1 MISLKFAPVAGPDP
15 LFTTLM
21 VYSIVSPG
29 EPPGGA
35 VSVTIAAA
43 LVDASCA
50 TGLLVCV
57 GTGGIGPP
65 GPSWSI
71 TATFSIDDVTPG
83 LTVTLNCTTAAAPGA
98 ITPGAAAGLLISRG
112 FVNGMTGPARSATAA
127 PLSVV
132 LPGT

>member
-1 MISLKFAPVAGPDP
+1 MLSSKLTPVAGPDP
-15 LFTTLM
+15 LFTTLI

-43 LVDASCA
+43 LVDASCT

-57 GTGGIGPP
+57 GVEGIGPP

-71 TATFSIDDVTPG
+71 EATFSIDDVTPG
-83 LTVTLNCTTAAAPGA
+83 LTVTWNCTTAAAPGA
-98 ITPGAAAGLLISRG
+98 ITPSAAPGLLISRG
-112 FVNGMTGPARSATAA
+112 VVNGMTAPPSPAAE

-132 LPGT
+132 VPGT

>member
-1 MISLKFAPVAGPDP
+1 MLSLKLTPVAGPVPP
-15 LFTTLM
+15 LTTLM

-43 LVDASCA
+43 LVEASWA

-57 GTGGIGPP
+57 VIGGIGPP
-65 GPSWSI
+65 GPSGSI
-71 TATFSIDDVTPG
+71 DATFSIDELTPA
-83 LTVTLNCTTAAAPGA
+83 LTVTLNCTAAAAPGA
-98 ITPGAAAGLLISRG
+98 ITPGAAPGLLINRG
-112 FVNGMTGPARSATAA
+112 FVNGITPPARSATAA

>member
-1 MISLKFAPVAGPDP
+1 MLSLKLTPVAGQDP

-21 VYSIVSPG
+21 VYSTVSPG

-35 VSVTIAAA
+35 ISVTIAAA

-57 GTGGIGPP
+57 VTGGIGP

-83 LTVTLNCTTAAAPGA
+83 RTVTWNCTTAASPGR
-98 ITPGAAAGLLISRG
+98 IEPEFGAAPGLLIDRAV
-112 FVNGMTGPARSATAA
+112 VNG
-127 PLSVV
+127 
-132 LPGT
+132 